1 MTTTTFKN
9 NNRRAVWKL
18 PAEAAFPQ
26 NATITTDRNTKRGVS
41 IHEKCM
47 AQSKENFYWEVEI
60 ETVKIYMP
68 KKKKK

>member
-1 MTTTTFKN
+1 MK
-9 NNRRAVWKL
+9 
-18 PAEAAFPQ
+18 
-26 NATITTDRNTKRGVS
+26 KR
-41 IHEKCM
+41 M